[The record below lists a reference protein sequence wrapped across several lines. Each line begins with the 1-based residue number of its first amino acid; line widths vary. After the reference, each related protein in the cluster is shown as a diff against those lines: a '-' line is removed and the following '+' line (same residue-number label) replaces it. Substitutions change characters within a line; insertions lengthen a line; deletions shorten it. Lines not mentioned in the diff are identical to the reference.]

1 MSPLKMSIVDGERTM
16 PEIEFYVSTSKL
28 EMAAMKS
35 DKPELGYLLMERCY
49 AIAYP
54 DQSKPITYFGRY
66 FEVCSGCRF
75 ELQEQVKGEQ
85 PDRSAYQSYCA
96 EIFIEQTDMN
106 TLNPI
111 VEDGYDTFKC
121 ECCDC
126 QIEDSEK
133 LIVLFD

>member
-1 MSPLKMSIVDGERTM
+1 M
-16 PEIEFYVSTSKL
+16 PEIEYYVSTTNL
-28 EMAAMKS
+28 EIDALDS
-35 DKPELGYLLMERCY
+35 GKPEIGYILFDNCY

-54 DQSKPITYFGRY
+54 DQSKPITYFARY

-85 PDRSAYQSYCA
+85 PGRSAYQSYCA
-96 EIFIEQTDMN
+96 GIFIEQTDMN

-111 VEDGYDTFKC
+111 VDDGYDTFKC